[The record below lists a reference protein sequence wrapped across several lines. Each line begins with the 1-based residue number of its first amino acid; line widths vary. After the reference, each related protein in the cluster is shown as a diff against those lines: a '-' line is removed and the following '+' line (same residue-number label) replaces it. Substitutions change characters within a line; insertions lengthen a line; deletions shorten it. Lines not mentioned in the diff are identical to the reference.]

1 MHKKYSIGEASKACN
16 IPIKTLRYYD
26 SIGLLKP
33 KYRNQESNYRY
44 YSKEQLTTLLII
56 RRLRAQGFS
65 LKDIQDLITNT
76 ELENLKQHMLRHCDQ
91 LDLEISLL
99 QIKKES
105 CKSLLKRIHE
115 GAEIISRQ
123 AAASASAAS
132 AADPPPFLS
141 DKIQVEFIPKSKMI
155 YSREIMKQYRNADV
169 SLSRWI
175 DIYDICTEL
184 GFHMKSPII
193 VTFHNHVLEQFLMKD
208 CDVEF
213 GVCIESE
220 YEIPKKL
227 PKNATQIRDYGGYKA
242 ATLCHIGPYGSIM
255 QSHVA
260 LLQWINQNGY
270 ELLIDQVSEEFV
282 VSPLDVNDES
292 RHVTKVIMPIR
303 NARQGNL

>member
-1 MHKKYSIGEASKACN
+1 MHTKYSIGEASKACN

-26 SIGLLKP
+26 SIGLLQP
-33 KYRNQESNYRY
+33 EYRNQESNYRY
-44 YSKEQLTTLLII
+44 YSKGQLTTLLII

-65 LKDIQDLITNT
+65 LKDIRDIITNT
-76 ELENLKQHMLRHCDQ
+76 DMENLERHMLRHCDD
-91 LDLEISLL
+91 LDVEIRLL
-99 QIKKES
+99 QVKKES
-105 CKSLLKRIHE
+105 CKSLLSRIHE
-115 GAEIISRQ
+115 GAEIISQQ
-123 AAASASAAS
+123 AKSASA
-132 AADPPPFLS
+132 LS
-141 DKIQVEFIPKSKMI
+141 GKIQIEFIPKSKMI

-184 GFHMKSPII
+184 GFHMKSPVI
-193 VTFHNHVLEQFLMKD
+193 VTFHNHILEQFLMKD

-213 GVCIESE
+213 GVCIEPE
-220 YEIPKKL
+220 HDIPQKI
-227 PKNATQIRDYGGYKA
+227 TQIRDYGGYKA
-242 ATLCHIGPYGSIM
+242 ATLCHIGPYRTIM

-270 ELLIDQVSEEFV
+270 ELLIDTVSEEFI

-303 NARQGNL
+303 SAR

>member
-1 MHKKYSIGEASKACN
+1 MQKKYSIGEASKACN

-26 SIGLLKP
+26 SIGLLTP
-33 KYRNQESNYRY
+33 EYRNQESNYRY

-65 LKDIQDLITNT
+65 LKDIRELITHT
-76 ELENLKQHMLRHCDQ
+76 DLENLKKHMLQHCDA
-91 LDLEISLL
+91 LDVEINLL
-99 QIKKES
+99 RIKKES
-105 CKSLLKRIHE
+105 CLSLLDRIHE
-115 GAEIISRQ
+115 GADIISRHN
-123 AAASASAAS
+123 SVPSL
-132 AADPPPFLS
+132 PS
-141 DKIQVEFIPKSKMI
+141 DEIHIEFIPKSKMV
-155 YSREIMKQYRNADV
+155 YSREVMKQYRNADV

-184 GFHMKSPII
+184 GFHMKSPVI

-213 GVCIESE
+213 GVCIEPE
-220 YEIPKKL
+220 YEIPKKI
-227 PKNATQIRDYGGYKA
+227 TQIRDYGGYKA
-242 ATLCHIGPYGSIM
+242 ATLYHIGAYSTIM

-270 ELLIDQVSEEFV
+270 ELLIDAVSEEFV

-303 NARQGNL
+303 SARNS